1 MNTSLIDSF
10 TVGSDGLLTAAAGS
24 PFAAQGLGPFGSE
37 FRPTNSTQLFVSN
50 AHDGPGNGSVS
61 AFAVAADGTL
71 SSIGASPVPNNQ
83 TAPCWVEITHDGQF
97 LFAVNTA
104 VSTIS
109 SYSIAANGALTL
121 LGNTTMN
128 ALAHGAGGRPA
139 LAGRLDA
146 MGRGHGLERDQRVRG
161 QRRHAHRARF
171 LADARS
177 GRRSPDWR
185 RRHLKALREAGAHP
199 MRPPPARPAQSRSL
213 PLPRSAKKSPSRSP
227 WLQGPTVVIAN

>member
-10 TVGSDGLLTAAAGS
+10 TVGVDGLLTAAAGS

-71 SSIGASPVPNNQ
+71 SSIGASPFPNNQ

-109 SYSIAANGALTL
+109 SYSIAANGSLTL
-121 LGNTTMN
+121 LGNTTMD
-128 ALAHGAGGRPA
+128 ALAHGP
-139 LAGRLDA
+139 
-146 MGRGHGLERDQRVRG
+146 E
-161 QRRHAHRARF
+161 
-171 LADARS
+171 DARL
-177 GRRSPDWR
+177 SPDGSTLWVVDTASNAISGFAVSGGT
-185 RRHLKALREAGAHP
+185 LTELG
-199 MRPPPARPAQSRSL
+199 S
-213 PLPRSAKKSPSRSP
+213 SPTS
-227 WLQGPTVVIAN
+227 GPTGAAPTGVVVT